1 MVANLQDNDPH
12 GLAMSEKAFERLVD
26 EEDIPRYELIDGVA
40 YNMTGSSPE
49 HGHIVDSIATL
60 MSSHIGRK
68 SPCKVY
74 QDQYVKIPNRPSSVP
89 DVVVTCDNADWDKDK
104 RLKPFKIRYP
114 RIIVEVL
121 SPSTE
126 KYDRK
131 EKFVRYRCCPSLE
144 VYMLVSQDEPL
155 VEVYRQSTGWKQ
167 ERFSAGQAIN
177 LDQIGL
183 DLLVDQI
190 YEGVLS

>member
-12 GLAMSEKAFERLVD
+12 GLAMSEKDFERLVD

-49 HGHIVDSIATL
+49 HGHTVDSISTL
-60 MSSHIGRK
+60 ISSHIGRK

-104 RLKPFKIRYP
+104 RLKPFKIRSP
-114 RIIVEVL
+114 RIIIEVL

-126 KYDRK
+126 KYDRT
-131 EKFVRYRCCPSLE
+131 EKFARYRCCPSLE
-144 VYMLVSQDEPL
+144 VYMLVNQNEPL
-155 VEVYRQSTGWKQ
+155 VEVYRRSTGWKQ
-167 ERFSAGQAIN
+167 EAFSAGQAIK

-183 DLLVDQI
+183 DLLVDEI
-190 YEGVLS
+190 YEGVF